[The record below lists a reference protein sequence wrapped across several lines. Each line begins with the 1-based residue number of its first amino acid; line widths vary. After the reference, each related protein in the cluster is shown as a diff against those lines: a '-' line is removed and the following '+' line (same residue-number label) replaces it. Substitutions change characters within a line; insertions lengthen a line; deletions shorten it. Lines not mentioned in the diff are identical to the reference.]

1 MLADELKDLVGNIVV
16 VDSRGTIIYIGKLRQ
31 VGEHLLVLE
40 DVDVH
45 SMGDSQ
51 SNTTK
56 EVYILESKK
65 FGVRTNRKST
75 RVWLDQ
81 VLSIS
86 LLDEVIEF

>member
-1 MLADELKDLVGNIVV
+1 MLTDELGDLVGKNVV
-16 VDSRGTIIYIGKLRQ
+16 VDSRSTIIYIGMLRQ

-40 DVDVH
+40 EVDVH
-45 SMGDSQ
+45 NMDDSQ

-65 FGVRTNRKST
+65 FGVRANRKST

-81 VLSIS
+81 VLSVS

>member
-1 MLADELKDLVGNIVV
+1 MLADELKDLVGKNVV

-40 DVDVH
+40 EVDVH
-45 SMGDSQ
+45 NMGDSQ

-65 FGVRTNRKST
+65 FGVRVNRKGT

-81 VLSIS
+81 VLSVS